1 MFDFVSAGIGAFYD
15 DKEKCFLLNEKR
27 LRVTELINYMLT
39 RTQQIFTWEGLPDT
53 IPERNLELLLQTC
66 GNICITDV
74 VEVPE
79 GRGESGLYAM
89 WGGIGGE
96 PNAYY
101 EPTEYI
107 VTNPY
112 LMFDKTLVIGKDCV
126 WGRNDALGQ
135 GLLPMFVKY
144 ASMMNEN
151 EISLNLCSINYRI
164 DNLLSADNDRTY
176 ESAKKYLSDIMLG
189 KLGVISSTEF
199 FDGIKSD
206 ATGNNKKSIK
216 DLIEY
221 EQYLKAS
228 WFNEIGLN
236 SNYNMKRERMV
247 AAEAELTDDALIP
260 LVENML
266 YCRQKMIEEVKELY
280 GDKYDLSNL
289 SVKLNAIWDLD
300 NMYTSIPE
308 SDEGDAVNDETEEG
322 EDGLIDIR
330 SDIANVDGVG
340 DSANNSDETIKEEE
354 NPEENPED
362 EKTEETNPEEVK
374 VEVNLFVE
382 TAENIEVSE
391 RSENMEGVEDEN

>member
-39 RTQQIFTWEGLPDT
+39 RTQQIFVWEGLPVT

-74 VEVPE
+74 AEVPE

-126 WGRNDALGQ
+126 WCRNDALGQ

-164 DNLLSADNDRTY
+164 DNLISADNDRTY

-199 FDGIKSD
+199 FEGIKSD
-206 ATGNNKKSIK
+206 ATGNNKKNIK

-247 AAEAELTDDALIP
+247 TAEAELTDDALIP

-308 SDEGDAVNDETEEG
+308 SNEENAFNDETEEN
-322 EDGLIDIR
+322 EDGLIDNR
-330 SDIANVDGVG
+330 SDITSDDGVG

-354 NPEENPED
+354 TPEENPED
-362 EKTEETNPEEVK
+362 EKAEVN
-374 VEVNLFVE
+374 VEVNLIVDA
-382 TAENIEVSE
+382 AENIEVSE
-391 RSENMEGVEDEN
+391 RSETMEDSENEN